1 MIITIA
7 ASALA
12 IQLNIM
18 PVRAAQPL
26 VQPVQYGVPVRR
38 PPCGHG
44 WDVSARDGLCYPNGY
59 LPPQDQAHQAPR
71 IRRTDFKRVVL
82 PRVHVD
88 GEARAVRQ
96 RFQEVGDHDQGVLAG
111 ATLRHGVEHGHFREP
126 KFAVFID
133 TSVQSHRFK
142 SFL

>member
-59 LPPQDQAHQAPR
+59 LPPQDQA
-71 IRRTDFKRVVL
+71 
-82 PRVHVD
+82 
-88 GEARAVRQ
+88 AR
-96 RFQEVGDHDQGVLAG
+96 
-111 ATLRHGVEHGHFREP
+111 
-126 KFAVFID
+126 
-133 TSVQSHRFK
+133 
-142 SFL
+142 